1 MSLPSAILNELAQ
14 VEPAAT
20 FSGRLGGRVKS
31 SNKNLY
37 FVKSGSLDEVEQYT
51 GETDSLKAI
60 NTGAPGLAPTVFASG
75 VFEDSRPFFISE
87 YKDIGHLTEK
97 GASKLA
103 KRLAIELHTY
113 RSRDGFGFKV
123 PTYCGATRMK
133 NGWYD
138 SWEQCYSE
146 MIGDLLEILEKR
158 GRYQELCTKGQSIR
172 KEVIPKLLGPLRV
185 EPVLLHGDLWV
196 SVDVFIQRV
205 ENSVTIFNKS
215 SYFLFAFTEPSLA
228 IARIFGGFPPSFF
241 GEYHKHL
248 PKAKPESQYELR
260 GHLYELFHYLNHTV
274 LFGGGGYE
282 SSALRKMDLL
292 MNAMQ
297 NHERDMQSA

>member
-1 MSLPSAILNELAQ
+1 MSLPSAILNELAK
-14 VEPAAT
+14 VETAAT

-31 SNKNLY
+31 SNEKLY
-37 FVKSGSLDEVEQYT
+37 FVKSGSPDEAEQYT

-75 VFEDSRPFFISE
+75 VFEDGRPFFISE
-87 YKDIGHLTEK
+87 YKDIGHLTEE

-103 KRLAIELHTY
+103 RRLATELHTY

-138 SWEQCYSE
+138 SWEECYNE

-158 GRYQELCTKGQSIR
+158 GRYQELCTKGESIR

-185 EPVLLHGDLWV
+185 EPVLLHGDLWSGNV
-196 SVDVFIQRV
+196 GVDSATGEPV
-205 ENSVTIFNKS
+205 IFDPS
-215 SYFLFAFTEPSLA
+215 SFFGHNEADLA

-248 PKAKPESQYELR
+248 PKAKPESHYELR

-292 MNAMQ
+292 MNAVQ

>member
-1 MSLPSAILNELAQ
+1 MSLPSAILNELAK

-31 SNKNLY
+31 SNENLY
-37 FVKSGSLDEVEQYT
+37 FVKSGSSDEAEQYT

-60 NTGAPGLAPTVFASG
+60 NTGAP
-75 VFEDSRPFFISE
+75 E

-146 MIGDLLEILEKR
+146 MIGDLLVILEKR

-185 EPVLLHGDLWV
+185 EPVLLHGDLWSGNV
-196 SVDVFIQRV
+196 GVDSATGEPVILTRRH
-205 ENSVTIFNKS
+205 SLGTTKRI
-215 SYFLFAFTEPSLA
+215 TEPSLA

-297 NHERDMQSA
+297 NHERESA